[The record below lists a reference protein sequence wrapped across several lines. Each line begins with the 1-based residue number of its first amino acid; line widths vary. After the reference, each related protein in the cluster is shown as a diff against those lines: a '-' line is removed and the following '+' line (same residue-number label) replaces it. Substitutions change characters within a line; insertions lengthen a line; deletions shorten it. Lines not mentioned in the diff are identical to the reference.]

1 MAANKVGD
9 NLKQVGDN
17 HIIIA
22 YIHNSRGFVSRFDF
36 QALSGIPRTSDGCGC
51 RMSHTIRIAARIIAT
66 PRT

>member
-22 YIHNSRGFVSRFDF
+22 YIHNSRSFVF
-36 QALSGIPRTSDGCGC
+36 AL
-51 RMSHTIRIAARIIAT
+51 
-66 PRT
+66 